1 MRAGALLASPSALP
15 LSQLPAVAALR
26 WPRLAASCIPSVLAD
41 LLM

>member
-15 LSQLPAVAALR
+15 LSQLPALR
-26 WPRLAASCIPSVLAD
+26 WPRLAASCIPSLLAD